1 VSKPPCPSDHPKR
14 PPAGFE
20 LLEHP
25 GDIKLR
31 VWATSLGQLFA
42 YAAQGMMSYL
52 FGAEIGQIRAEPREV
67 VQVEAP
73 DREALLVDWLS
84 ELLYRAASE
93 HHAYVDFRIDEV
105 GDRRLSAT
113 AGIAPADA
121 VDDIKGVTHHELAIR
136 EREGGWEATVVFDI

>member
-1 VSKPPCPSDHPKR
+1 MSERPCPSDHPMR

-31 VWATSLGQLFA
+31 VWATSLAQLFA
-42 YAAQGMMSYL
+42 TAADGMMACL
-52 FGAEIGQIRAEPREV
+52 FGAEIAQIRPQQTEV
-67 VQVEAP
+67 IEIEAP

-84 ELLYRAASE
+84 KLLYRATME
-93 HHAYVDFRIDEV
+93 HRAYVEICIHEV
-105 GDRRLSAT
+105 EDQKLVAT
-113 AGIAPADA
+113 AGIAPAEA
-121 VDDIKGVTHHELAIR
+121 VDDIKGVTYHELAIR